1 MNATFLLKLV
11 VLISIVFSLKTNVF
25 AQTCAEAEALFL
37 QGKYKNSTEI
47 CERNW
52 EQNATDFC
60 SLKLLIKSLEARE
73 SYSKIQ
79 KQVLSAYE
87 KHRNLPPDVIDVIVA
102 CLKWKNRVGL
112 DKKGLSNSECFN
124 IEMIIPKLLKD
135 TNISSTAALNLFY
148 YLKTY
153 GPDTRIRPMT
163 EVNDR
168 RSYDDIRYDEMLKSA
183 FLFCKKADLN
193 DVAALD
199 VFDFICS
206 LLAQQVVFM
215 RFDDVL
221 LNDQKQTPNDS
232 IISSYFAKKGK
243 YFYSKFPDYTKK
255 LITDWDHS
263 VKRDALFFRLIE
275 NSAGLS
281 AEELNSMQSEF
292 NRANEKARVLRVM
305 EQRYLR
311 NKQNT
316 QIALEFINLLS
327 EIPDDLY
334 KSASTLFSNTTTEIK
349 KVFNQDIKVLNAYA
363 SMLIR
368 HKNYQE
374 AYDLMK
380 DRTDPE
386 SKKILFRAKLYVQS
400 PEEAFSYA
408 LTEKLPYAFITE
420 KIAVAHKIFSAQ
432 NYIKLFFFITEK
444 FPYDIDSLK
453 IMEVGYTGIRGLGTS
468 YSGAFIYAK
477 ESDIRKILAIYHKY
491 DYTGYESILEYYY
504 WRVKKPTVEDLNSLL
519 RRKMISPEIVGEIL
533 KSYGKK
539 FFDQLS
545 PAEMGHEGIKKG
557 LEYFHMAEKYL
568 KCDQDLLEH
577 IFVSYDLIS
586 KRSTADLY
594 GNKLVSCGFSTN
606 GLRAGGG
613 KVRGRGPRGGN
624 YYINGKGNKVYSS
637 D

>member
-11 VLISIVFSLKTNVF
+11 VLISIVFSLKTSVL

-52 EQNATDFC
+52 EQNANDFC

-87 KHRNLPPDVIDVIVA
+87 KHRNLPPDVIDAIVA
-102 CLKWKNRVGL
+102 CLKWKDQVGL
-112 DKKGLSNSECFN
+112 DKKGLNNYERSN
-124 IEMIIPKLLKD
+124 IEMIIPKLLAD
-135 TNISSTAALNLFY
+135 TNISSNAALNLFY

-153 GPDTRIRPMT
+153 GRDTRVRPMT
-163 EVNDR
+163 EVYDR

-183 FLFCKKADLN
+183 FLFCKKANLN

-199 VFDFICS
+199 VFDFLCS

-221 LNDQKQTPNDS
+221 LTDQKQTPNDS
-232 IISSYFAKKGK
+232 IISSYFAKSN
-243 YFYSKFPDYTKK
+243 YFYSRFPDYTKK
-255 LITDWDHS
+255 LITDWDRS
-263 VKRDALFFRLIE
+263 IKRDALFFRLIE
-275 NSAGLS
+275 NPTILS
-281 AEELNSMQSEF
+281 EEELNSMQSEF
-292 NRANEKARVLRVM
+292 NSANEKARVLRVM

-311 NKQNT
+311 NKQNS
-316 QIALEFINLLS
+316 QIAIEFIKLLS

-334 KSASTLFSNTTTEIK
+334 KSASKLFSNTANEIQ
-349 KVFNQDIKVLNAYA
+349 KVFSQDIKVLNAYA

-386 SKKILFRAKLYVQS
+386 SKKLLFRAKLYVQS

-432 NYIKLFFFITEK
+432 NYIKLFFFITE
-444 FPYDIDSLK
+444 
-453 IMEVGYTGIRGLGTS
+453 
-468 YSGAFIYAK
+468 
-477 ESDIRKILAIYHKY
+477 
-491 DYTGYESILEYYY
+491 
-504 WRVKKPTVEDLNSLL
+504 
-519 RRKMISPEIVGEIL
+519 
-533 KSYGKK
+533 
-539 FFDQLS
+539 
-545 PAEMGHEGIKKG
+545 
-557 LEYFHMAEKYL
+557 
-568 KCDQDLLEH
+568 
-577 IFVSYDLIS
+577 
-586 KRSTADLY
+586 
-594 GNKLVSCGFSTN
+594 
-606 GLRAGGG
+606 
-613 KVRGRGPRGGN
+613 
-624 YYINGKGNKVYSS
+624 
-637 D
+637 